1 MTPNKPTIPAPP
13 HPDDAPD
20 LSAPEWTGKF
30 AKALL
35 ASAPLEGVDLER
47 PRDFGRDVHL
57 VDENTPLLT
66 EDDYQAALREI
77 EQYFGQEPD
86 FGTPEARRFDQLAEQ
101 IRRYEGTH
109 WPISPTDAD
118 R

>member
-1 MTPNKPTIPAPP
+1 MTPNTPTIPAPP

-20 LSAPEWTGKF
+20 LSAPEWRSKF

-35 ASAPLEGVDLER
+35 ASAPLEGIDLER
-47 PRDFGRDVHL
+47 RRDFGRDVHL
-57 VDENTPLLT
+57 VDEGAALET

-77 EQYFGQEPD
+77 EQYFREELGP
-86 FGTPEARRFDQLAEQ
+86 GTPEAERFDRLAEQ
-101 IRRYEGTH
+101 IRRYEVAH

-118 R
+118 P